1 MAIVMFPSRPRLLAI
16 LALVAPASAGEITAS
31 LIGGPTLSGAGEGLF
46 LFGTWPMPASEELRN
61 LKAVSAI
68 SGCTALDDNNLQGK
82 TAVVFGAS
90 ACDGLSLYYMLQQ
103 QHAARVIVVSASADA
118 DVGQRNWGL
127 SSESVPSW
135 IDGLGNI
142 YGVPNAWAAP
152 MLHAN
157 LDAAVLRVVPKVTPL
172 TLGAE
177 ASGSVVRGHMSLYSF
192 EAPTSNDLSY
202 TITVTPTAGNPNLY
216 VNTGSS
222 VAGVRLPDFGAEST
236 HTDPGDDALD
246 LRLIR
251 DHQAFVVGVYGES
264 ASDFTLVLSQADTV
278 VPLLSGESKRFSVA
292 AGQFRYF
299 VATVPHGA
307 MGGGLNVAVTPFS
320 GDPDLFVSLASSR
333 PDSVAPEC
341 AASSGHPSWCSG
353 NAPGRYEHVEIGAD
367 DSSRCSLAECPY
379 YIGVL
384 AKNVASTFSVVA
396 AWGDTPIR
404 LVDGVPQAGQ
414 LGGAGAARAY
424 KTRVAGSH
432 TDLSIALTNTYG
444 NAHIY
449 VQAGHAAS
457 PADATWT
464 SNTLETGDERL
475 LISHADTAHFC
486 VDCDYFVSVVAD
498 GATSYTIT
506 ATSSHGVTVLENG
519 APCNEV
525 VNAGEYEYFKLFVT
539 AQLVEVQVIMTAF
552 SGNPDVFVSLT
563 EPYPNATSATWRST
577 DVEGDVITI
586 SNVAFDSRPKSE
598 ALDACLNPPEG
609 SLATRACVLYISVF
623 GFEGA
628 SSFSLAA
635 DARALS
641 SGFHVDAP
649 TGSAGD
655 YEFTVSTFGA
665 PMPRRPL
672 SAPVVKASPLSACGA
687 GLTSDGNLANAADV
701 AGAIAWVERGPHDAS
716 CPYPGRYFA
725 NKVAVAQRAG
735 AVAVIMSNN
744 DAEHDGLIYM
754 GAVSSDASSAVSI
767 PSVFVTHQVG
777 LDVIQHGLTEGVR
790 VSLSQPL
797 GRLPLLVNG
806 VPQAG
811 AAAANQMKYYEVFM
825 SPGNDEL
832 TINVNPRFGN
842 PDVYVTSSVRSY
854 SLPTR
859 DDFGWSSTAEGSE
872 TLTIAHGDEYA
883 CSGVSG
889 CRYWIGVL
897 GGPVGGDGELSGAA
911 STTFTIMTS
920 IDEAMMTLQSNVP
933 LPSQDVA
940 LLAYKYYRFYV
951 DRPGQ
956 GVTVALTLDSGDAD
970 LFVAFDVEHPTE
982 GHAQFVAN
990 GQTGCQTVD
999 CGNSIAGGDAVHIS
1013 AAQVQEHCRLPCLA
1027 YIGVRGTLASTYNLL
1042 VTTADAGQER
1052 PIQLSDG
1059 IEQQIELVHAGDYAY
1074 FSFYVP
1080 DTVAS
1085 FEVDVIPSSGDPDL
1099 YIGAND
1105 TYPTRDR
1112 YDWRST
1118 GGAGEVLTISTDH
1131 AWACVECSYHFSV
1144 YAWSPNVAFSITAT
1158 TARGTRLLRD
1168 GVPAATTVPAGQVR
1182 YFRYLV
1188 RSTAKLQAVVTPFSG
1203 NPSLFVR
1210 FGVKPFNPNNK
1221 TDVALVGTHTY
1232 ESSEASGIEAILVAP
1247 DDGHFCHPPCT
1258 MYVAVRNDGANN
1270 ASCSVVVQQRSSGA
1284 TTLVDGMPQAG
1295 VATAHEMRYYRLS
1308 VPPDAGVSIT
1318 FAPLMG
1324 SPRLYLS
1331 ADEQPPTATRYAD
1344 YADASKPRLSIPKRP
1359 SAATFQ
1365 LAVDGRGHPANF
1377 SLVARTSRGVQLLQD
1392 GTPQV
1397 ETLQP
1402 SEKAFYKVI
1411 VPASAAQPFLLI
1423 NPYQGS
1429 VLVELSPQLA
1439 RIDDWPTSF
1448 RPNPD
1453 VPIAQRHSATADAPA
1468 ALPLTPGST
1477 NMLCVTSEAKLGL
1490 SSQAITLSLLPVLS
1504 EGQETSLPDG
1514 QPQYRA
1520 ALANTPVRFRYFAP
1534 ASNTYAISA
1543 FELDAPP
1550 DAQLKMYV
1558 GQFRYPEQQAALGG
1572 AGVVTA
1578 QAEVGEVLNHY
1589 ILGSAEYGC
1598 TANCLLFVSVVPT
1611 HDANLSVTASA
1622 AGYVTTLKMG
1632 FGGHEA
1638 VAGLVAKNSY
1648 AQYALKLDTVD
1659 DADDN
1664 VNVHLM
1670 VCSGGAHMYASST
1683 PNPNGAVHSHASE
1696 GSPPLP
1702 LLLTSADLAGKG
1714 EYFVSVH
1721 GEAPTTFQL
1730 TALPRWKTPTM
1741 RSLRGDAG
1749 ALKLSPKG
1757 KTQLRLE
1764 FGMLSVPCTL
1774 NAQMNGAT
1782 SFAQMSEGSH
1792 CGADPYTADDVLL
1805 ERTRVAYEVYVARR
1819 GANSVMSSWC
1829 GVRQSHGFRLA
1840 SSFDPIS
1847 SYQISYDTH
1856 HGKISLE
1863 LELPDSVYEMPSNCS
1878 DPASAERCATTLV
1891 KGEQY
1896 LLTVVALHDDEGP
1909 LDRREQLENADGS
1922 YHIYRAVYAPQVW
1935 TAGGGG
1941 GGGGMSGGGVF
1952 FLLVFIALCLAGC
1965 YWGYLVYTGKRD
1977 GRKDVADAAEKAQIL
1992 AAAALD
1998 RIRSVDWA
2006 GLWAKLV
2013 AMTGAAVDFVRGLVA
2028 NGGRR
2033 GGGGGADGPFVPLG
2047 APRARTQPGSESMS
2061 ASLTS
2066 STFGGAGDTA
2076 GALPPLAAVLPPMTP
2091 EATSGATEPLQLAV
2105 HVNAP
2110 VMDTQPLPPLSSSGA
2125 IATEQPSQQ
2134 SSMD

>member
-31 LIGGPTLSGAGEGLF
+31 LTGGPTLSGAGEGLF

-264 ASDFTLVLSQADTV
+264 ASDYTLVLSQADTV

-1027 YIGVRGTLASTYNLL
+1027 YIGVRGTLA
-1042 VTTADAGQER
+1042 
-1052 PIQLSDG
+1052 
-1059 IEQQIELVHAGDYAY
+1059 
-1074 FSFYVP
+1074 
-1080 DTVAS
+1080 
-1085 FEVDVIPSSGDPDL
+1085 
-1099 YIGAND
+1099 
-1105 TYPTRDR
+1105 
-1112 YDWRST
+1112 
-1118 GGAGEVLTISTDH
+1118 
-1131 AWACVECSYHFSV
+1131 
-1144 YAWSPNVAFSITAT
+1144 
-1158 TARGTRLLRD
+1158 
-1168 GVPAATTVPAGQVR
+1168 
-1182 YFRYLV
+1182 
-1188 RSTAKLQAVVTPFSG
+1188 
-1203 NPSLFVR
+1203 
-1210 FGVKPFNPNNK
+1210 
-1221 TDVALVGTHTY
+1221 VGCCRC
-1232 ESSEASGIEAILVAP
+1232 L
-1247 DDGHFCHPPCT
+1247 
-1258 MYVAVRNDGANN
+1258 
-1270 ASCSVVVQQRSSGA
+1270 
-1284 TTLVDGMPQAG
+1284 
-1295 VATAHEMRYYRLS
+1295 
-1308 VPPDAGVSIT
+1308 
-1318 FAPLMG
+1318 
-1324 SPRLYLS
+1324 
-1331 ADEQPPTATRYAD
+1331 
-1344 YADASKPRLSIPKRP
+1344 
-1359 SAATFQ
+1359 
-1365 LAVDGRGHPANF
+1365 GR
-1377 SLVARTSRGVQLLQD
+1377 
-1392 GTPQV
+1392 
-1397 ETLQP
+1397 
-1402 SEKAFYKVI
+1402 
-1411 VPASAAQPFLLI
+1411 
-1423 NPYQGS
+1423 
-1429 VLVELSPQLA
+1429 
-1439 RIDDWPTSF
+1439 
-1448 RPNPD
+1448 
-1453 VPIAQRHSATADAPA
+1453 
-1468 ALPLTPGST
+1468 
-1477 NMLCVTSEAKLGL
+1477 
-1490 SSQAITLSLLPVLS
+1490 
-1504 EGQETSLPDG
+1504 
-1514 QPQYRA
+1514 
-1520 ALANTPVRFRYFAP
+1520 
-1534 ASNTYAISA
+1534 
-1543 FELDAPP
+1543 
-1550 DAQLKMYV
+1550 
-1558 GQFRYPEQQAALGG
+1558 LGG
-1572 AGVVTA
+1572 AGR
-1578 QAEVGEVLNHY
+1578 GRRR
-1589 ILGSAEYGC
+1589 
-1598 TANCLLFVSVVPT
+1598 
-1611 HDANLSVTASA
+1611 DANGNVVVAQRSGPSASA
-1622 AGYVTTLKMG
+1622 AAAAAAAPTSWLDLPLMDGQQRLVTILTLTAACNVDQVALLPWLDDRCDGLPQKRLLVVCALTTLAA
-1632 FGGHEA
+1632 EA
-1638 VAGLVAKNSY
+1638 PMLLIKSQQVWFSTGTRSLTLFSILVSVARLYRGLFYK
-1648 AQYALKLDTVD
+1648 ALVY
-1659 DADDN
+1659 
-1664 VNVHLM
+1664 VM
-1670 VCSGGAHMYASST
+1670 VMVKQRAPGAAVSGG
-1683 PNPNGAVHSHASE
+1683 
-1696 GSPPLP
+1696 
-1702 LLLTSADLAGKG
+1702 
-1714 EYFVSVH
+1714 
-1721 GEAPTTFQL
+1721 
-1730 TALPRWKTPTM
+1730 R
-1741 RSLRGDAG
+1741 R
-1749 ALKLSPKG
+1749 LS
-1757 KTQLRLE
+1757 
-1764 FGMLSVPCTL
+1764 
-1774 NAQMNGAT
+1774 
-1782 SFAQMSEGSH
+1782 
-1792 CGADPYTADDVLL
+1792 
-1805 ERTRVAYEVYVARR
+1805 ARR
-1819 GANSVMSSWC
+1819 GS
-1829 GVRQSHGFRLA
+1829 RERLEA
-1840 SSFDPIS
+1840 
-1847 SYQISYDTH
+1847 
-1856 HGKISLE
+1856 
-1863 LELPDSVYEMPSNCS
+1863 
-1878 DPASAERCATTLV
+1878 
-1891 KGEQY
+1891 
-1896 LLTVVALHDDEGP
+1896 
-1909 LDRREQLENADGS
+1909 
-1922 YHIYRAVYAPQVW
+1922 RA
-1935 TAGGGG
+1935 TAGGGRG
-1941 GGGGMSGGGVF
+1941 GDDEDGSKRLELADLSQLSGIASSRCASLRSESGGDDDAPKSHRREG
-1952 FLLVFIALCLAGC
+1952 AGASPS
-1965 YWGYLVYTGKRD
+1965 T
-1977 GRKDVADAAEKAQIL
+1977 
-1992 AAAALD
+1992 
-1998 RIRSVDWA
+1998 S
-2006 GLWAKLV
+2006 
-2013 AMTGAAVDFVRGLVA
+2013 
-2028 NGGRR
+2028 
-2033 GGGGGADGPFVPLG
+2033 GGGGGA
-2047 APRARTQPGSESMS
+2047 GSK
-2061 ASLTS
+2061 ASLDEVS
-2066 STFGGAGDTA
+2066 PSPRGGGAAVMPTNPAKVGLHPMRGFSLGMAAA
-2076 GALPPLAAVLPPMTP
+2076 GGAAPPSPSSPRRSLSSAVLGNMRGSVSRASSRRTDTSTP
-2091 EATSGATEPLQLAV
+2091 DRRTESQ
-2105 HVNAP
+2105 
-2110 VMDTQPLPPLSSSGA
+2110 MSR
-2125 IATEQPSQQ
+2125 PSDHQ
-2134 SSMD
+2134 SCGSLFAEPDL